1 MPHMLKHVL
10 GSVLT
15 PEETA
20 QVYSAF
26 DQIGD
31 IVIIKIADNLMAK
44 KEVIAKA
51 ILANV
56 KTAKAV
62 FAQISPVKGDY
73 RVRDLEFLAGDNR
86 TITEYKEHACRFKVD
101 VANTYFS
108 PRLSTERL
116 RIAKMV
122 GENETIVNMFAGV
135 GTYSVIMAKVNKTCK
150 IYSIDSNPAA
160 SELDKINARLNKVQD
175 RIISICGDAAGVI
188 KSQLTGQA
196 DRVLMPL
203 PERAKE
209 FVDVAVLALKK
220 QQQHR
225 APPHHQ
231 RQGSCGMVH
240 YFAHVKADSKKASQ
254 ELGLADANEAF
265 QKYEHDVL
273 EVRVVRE
280 VGPRI
285 YQVVADVSILS

>member
-1 MPHMLKHVL
+1 MLKQVL
-10 GSVLT
+10 GSILT

-31 IVIIKIADNLMAK
+31 IVIIKIPDDLMPKKKLIAD
-44 KEVIAKA
+44 A

-62 FAQISPVKGDY
+62 FAQISAVRGDF
-73 RVRDLEFLAGDNR
+73 RVRDLEFIAGENR

-101 VANTYFS
+101 VARTYFS
-108 PRLSTERL
+108 PRLSTERQ
-116 RIAKMV
+116 RIADMV
-122 GENETIVNMFAGV
+122 GDNETIVNMFAGV
-135 GTYSVIMAKVNKTCK
+135 GTYSVVIAKANKTCRV
-150 IYSIDSNPAA
+150 YSIDSNAAA
-160 SELDKINARLNKVQD
+160 SELDKVNAKLNKVQD
-175 RIISICGDAAGVI
+175 RIVSICGDAAEVI
-188 KSQLTGQA
+188 KDRLAGQA

-209 FVDVAVLALKK
+209 FVDPAVLALKEK
-220 QQQHR
+220 
-225 APPHHQ
+225 
-231 RQGSCGMVH
+231 GIVH

-254 ELGLADANEAF
+254 ELGLQDARGAF
-265 QKYEHDVL
+265 AKYDHQVL
-273 EVRVVRE
+273 AVRVVRE

-285 YQVVADVSILS
+285 YQIVADVSVSR